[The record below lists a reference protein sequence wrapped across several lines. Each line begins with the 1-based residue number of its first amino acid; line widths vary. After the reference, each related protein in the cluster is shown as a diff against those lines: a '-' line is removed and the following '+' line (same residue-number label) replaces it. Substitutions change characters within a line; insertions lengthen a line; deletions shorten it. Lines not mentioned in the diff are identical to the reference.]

1 MKVGP
6 PEPAGTL
13 ADEGV
18 SGLAEEAED
27 AIRAVER
34 QERANVIQSPVL
46 EDPRQDGVGLCG
58 GIEPVEIDVPEEP
71 AQAFGKA
78 PHFLDDSASSG

>member
-1 MKVGP
+1 
-6 PEPAGTL
+6 
-13 ADEGV
+13 
-18 SGLAEEAED
+18 
-27 AIRAVER
+27 
-34 QERANVIQSPVL
+34 
-46 EDPRQDGVGLCG
+46 LCG